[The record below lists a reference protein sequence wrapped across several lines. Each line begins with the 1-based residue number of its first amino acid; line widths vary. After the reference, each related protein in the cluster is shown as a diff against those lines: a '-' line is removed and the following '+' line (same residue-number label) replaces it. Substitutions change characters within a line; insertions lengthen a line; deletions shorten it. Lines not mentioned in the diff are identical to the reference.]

1 MRIFLLGGEV
11 LEDLTTGIKAKVRL
25 DFKGVGRPGRLFFG
39 GKSTDK
45 AAEEAR
51 EQQLALL
58 RNVPIQG
65 IHIEDVDLSLD
76 VYTVYDDVNNQEVAY
91 APVVLQLTADTLEDL
106 VRFVARDEFR
116 KIEIIAPGSLSLN
129 KYEIERLMFRIF
141 EEFKNYRQ
149 HLERKYNVK

>member
-1 MRIFLLGGEV
+1 MAV
-11 LEDLTTGIKAKVRL
+11 LEPVENPTTGIKARVRL

-58 RNVPIQG
+58 RHVPVQG
-65 IHIEDVDLSLD
+65 IQVEDVDLSLD
-76 VYTVYDDVNNQEVAY
+76 IYTVYDDVNNQEVAY

-106 VRFVARDEFR
+106 IRFVARDEFR
-116 KIEIIAPGSLSLN
+116 KIEIVAPGVLSLN
-129 KYEIERLMFRIF
+129 KHEIERLMFRIF
-141 EEFKNYRQ
+141 EEFTNYRR